1 MTFITKTNS
10 VIIGGLESF
19 FYKWGKLV
27 SHHPY
32 PVILIST
39 IVTVLCSL
47 GFLVFRMEHQANLL
61 WIPLESDY
69 NIHQDWLDKN
79 FQSNSRDEIMLFGS
93 NNVLTPE
100 SLQEMYRVYQRVS
113 NIVVNGKTFD
123 DICERIPIADIFQT
137 KRRKKR
143 QVQEVTQLHRNEDN
157 REGRGIIIS
166 DLPLTL
172 NQSSDLS
179 SYEYDYEDIWGGE
192 YDEYADY
199 EENKKSFEKPRIDFK
214 KYGKKEKQVGE
225 KTDHSDTLGG
235 LPDNIY
241 CDLVKTLNEKC
252 IKTSILEMWRY
263 DEDLIY
269 SATQDEILNA
279 VNLLDKSPW
288 YGYGTNYSKLLGGIN
303 RNSTGHVISAT
314 VAQMFWR
321 IEIPDGAEIV
331 DSQGSGLE
339 LQLADEDSLEWEE
352 QFIQIGINSTSKTAT
367 VLPNASKSF
376 GDVSTQAIFFD
387 AFFMAGGYLIMF
399 LYTILMLGN
408 LNTLELRMFLTV
420 SGLASIGMGI
430 AISVGLSSLMGFPY
444 TPMHAVLPFICLGI
458 GIDDMF
464 VIVQCWSNINKDSSS
479 SMMSTAEKIG
489 LTLKHAGVS
498 VTVTS
503 VTDVFA
509 FGVGA
514 VTKMPGLQSF
524 CVCTAIALGAIYILQ
539 VSWFVAWLVLDE
551 KRILSGRDGLFPCI
565 VHKDF
570 EASECSKKDRAESFV
585 KTYLKL
591 LSSRIYQIV
600 IIMLTLSFVGFGT
613 WGSVLI
619 RQKFEPELL
628 LPADSYMR
636 QWKNLHD
643 SSYPNNGWSA
653 EVYTGYVNY
662 THLSK
667 FEKLST
673 SMEDIRDLGL
683 YVKDVDSWWTSF
695 KQYAT
700 KETNITS
707 WEDLENP
714 DIFPMILSDF
724 LFDSSGSRYK
734 ANFRFD
740 GELVCNQPTPPILA
754 SKFRFAY
761 LLFDGPEEHIPARQT
776 VEKLIRDAGI
786 PDSFSFVK
794 IYAAWET
801 DEIIGYELW
810 RNIGLAM
817 AAIFIVVLV
826 LLANLSICIMVL
838 LTVIFTLVDI
848 VGFLHFWNI
857 TIDIISCVNIVL
869 AIGLCVDYSVHIGH
883 AFLVARGNRKAKTQE
898 ALLTIGPAVFN
909 GGLTTF
915 LALVLLGFSSS
926 HVFISF
932 FKVFVLTVLFGL
944 FHGLVLFPVMLY
956 VAGPVTNVIT
966 SEETSSIDNS
976 SRSTISVVGSAN
988 YGSSAGPQGHTNTIF
1003 ISDEEHKSSVLEQT
1017 WKGGPA
1023 SRTA

>member
-19 FYKWGKLV
+19 FYKWGKFV
-27 SHHPY
+27 SRHPY
-32 PVILIST
+32 PVILTST
-39 IVTVLCSL
+39 VVTVLCSL

-69 NIHQDWLDKN
+69 NVKQEWLDQN

-93 NNVLTPE
+93 KNVLTPE
-100 SLQEMYRVYQRVS
+100 SLKEMYQVYQRVS

-137 KRRKKR
+137 KKRRKR
-143 QVQEVTQLHRNEDN
+143 QVQEILQLPQAIDN
-157 REGRGIIIS
+157 RDGRGIIIS
-166 DLPLTL
+166 DLPLTV
-172 NQSSDLS
+172 NQSTDLS
-179 SYEYDYEDIWGGE
+179 NYDDYYADFWEGE

-199 EENKKSFEKPRIDFK
+199 EENAKSFIKPRIDFG
-214 KYGKKEKQVGE
+214 KYGKKEKQIG
-225 KTDHSDTLGG
+225 KDNSDTLDS

-241 CDLVKTLNEKC
+241 CDLVKTLNSKC

-263 DEDLIY
+263 DEDLINT
-269 SATQDEILNA
+269 ATQDEIINA
-279 VNLLDKSPW
+279 VNLLEKSPW
-288 YGYGTNYSKLLGGIN
+288 YGYGTNYSKLLGGII

-321 IEIPDGAEIV
+321 IEIPDDAEIV

-352 QFIQIGINSTSKTAT
+352 QFIQIGVNSTSKTAT

-376 GDVSTQAIFFD
+376 GEVSTQAIFFD

-408 LNTLELRMFLTV
+408 LNTLELRMFLTI

-430 AISVGLSSLMGFPY
+430 AISVGLSSLLGFPY

-464 VIVQCWSNINKDSSS
+464 VIVQCWSNVNKDSGSP
-479 SMMSTAEKIG
+479 MMSTAEKIG

-565 VHKDF
+565 VHSNF
-570 EASECSKKDRAESFV
+570 EASECSKKDRGESFV
-585 KTYLKL
+585 KSYLKV
-591 LSSRIYQIV
+591 LSSRIYQILV
-600 IIMLTLSFVGFGT
+600 ITMTLVFVGCGI

-636 QWKNLHD
+636 QWKDLHD
-643 SSYPNNGWSA
+643 SSYPENGWSA

-662 THLSK
+662 THLAN
-667 FEKLST
+667 FDKLSK
-673 SMEDIRDLGL
+673 SLEDIRDIGL

-695 KQYAT
+695 KQYT
-700 KETNITS
+700 TDNTNLTS
-707 WEDLENP
+707 WEDLADPE
-714 DIFPMILSDF
+714 IFPMILSDF

-734 ANFRFD
+734 ASFRFD
-740 GELVCNQPTPPILA
+740 GDLVCNRPTPTILA

-776 VEKLIRDAGI
+776 VEKLIKDARI

-810 RNIGLAM
+810 RNIALAM
-817 AAIFIVVLV
+817 AAIFVVVLV
-826 LLANLSICIMVL
+826 LLANLSICLMVL
-838 LTVIFTLVDI
+838 STVIFTLVDI
-848 VGFLHFWNI
+848 VGFLHFWDI

-883 AFLVARGNRKAKTQE
+883 AFLVARGSRKAKTQE

-915 LALVLLGFSSS
+915 LALVLLGFSTS

-944 FHGLVLFPVMLY
+944 FHGLVLFPVMLF
-956 VAGPVTNVIT
+956 VAGPITNVIT
-966 SEETSSIDNS
+966 QEETSSIDNS
-976 SRSTISVVGSAN
+976 TRSAISVVGSAN
-988 YGSSAGPQGHTNTIF
+988 YGSSTARQGHTNTLF
-1003 ISDEEHKSSVLEQT
+1003 VDDEQHKTGVLHQAWQNGEV
-1017 WKGGPA
+1017 
-1023 SRTA
+1023 S

>member
-19 FYKWGKLV
+19 FYRWGKLV
-27 SHHPY
+27 SRHPY
-32 PVILIST
+32 PVILTSAV
-39 IVTVLCSL
+39 VTVLCSL

-69 NIHQDWLDKN
+69 NIREEWLNQN
-79 FQSNSRDEIMLFGS
+79 FPSNSRDEIMLFGS
-93 NNVLTPE
+93 ENVLMPD
-100 SLQEMYRVYQRVS
+100 SLREMYQVYRRVS
-113 NIVVNGKTFD
+113 GISVNGKTFD
-123 DICERIPIADIFQT
+123 DICEKIPIADIFQT
-137 KRRKKR
+137 KRRRKR
-143 QVQEVTQLHRNEDN
+143 EVQEIPQSEDY
-157 REGRGIIIS
+157 REGKGIIIS

-172 NQSSDLS
+172 NQSSEVSDDDD
-179 SYEYDYEDIWGGE
+179 DYEDFWAGE

-199 EENKKSFEKPRIDFK
+199 EETADKVEKQRINFK
-214 KYGKKEKQVGE
+214 KYGKKDDKDGE
-225 KTDHSDTLGG
+225 ASEHSDTLDS

-241 CDLVKTLNEKC
+241 CDLVVTLNSKC

-263 DEDLIY
+263 DEDLINT
-269 SATQDEILNA
+269 ATQQEILDA
-279 VNLLDKSPW
+279 VNLLEKSPW
-288 YGYGTNYSKLLGGIN
+288 YGYGTNYSNLLGGIT
-303 RNSTGHVISAT
+303 RNSSGHVVAAT
-314 VAQMFWR
+314 VAQLFWR

-352 QFIQIGINSTSKTAT
+352 QFIQIGQNSSSKTAT

-387 AFFMAGGYLIMF
+387 AFFMAGGYVIMF

-408 LNTLELRMFLTV
+408 LNTLELRMFLTI

-430 AISVGLSSLMGFPY
+430 AISVGLSSMLGFPY

-464 VIVQCWSNINKDSSS
+464 VIVQCWSNINKDPSST
-479 SMMSTAEKIG
+479 MKSTPEKIG

-524 CVCTAIALGAIYILQ
+524 CVCTAIALGCIYILQ

-551 KRILSGRDGLFPCI
+551 KRIQAGRDGVFPCI
-565 VHKDF
+565 IHKNYQ
-570 EASECSKKDRAESFV
+570 ASECSRKDRGEMFV
-585 KTYLKL
+585 KRYVKL
-591 LSSRIYQIV
+591 LSYTSYKILV
-600 IIMLTLSFVGFGT
+600 ISLTLIFVGCGI

-636 QWKNLHD
+636 QWKELHD
-643 SSYPNNGWSA
+643 NSYPENGWSA
-653 EVYTGYVNY
+653 EVYTGPVNY
-662 THLSK
+662 TQITN
-667 FEKLST
+667 FNKLTESL
-673 SMEDIRDLGL
+673 EDIRDLGL
-683 YVKDVDSWWTSF
+683 YVKDVDSWWTAL
-695 KQYAT
+695 KKYT
-700 KETNITS
+700 HEKTNYTS
-707 WEDLENP
+707 WQELANP
-714 DIFPMILSDF
+714 LIFPRVLSDF
-724 LFDSSGSRYK
+724 LFDASGSRYK

-740 GELVCNQPTPPILA
+740 GQLICNQPTPNILA

-776 VEKLIRDAGI
+776 VEKLIKDAGI

-817 AAIFIVVLV
+817 TAIFVIVLI
-826 LLANLSICIMVL
+826 LLANLKICLMVL
-838 LTVIFTLVDI
+838 LTVILTLVDI
-848 VGFLHFWNI
+848 IGFLHFWDI

-883 AFLVARGNRKAKTQE
+883 AYLVASGGKKLKTQE

-915 LALVLLGFSSS
+915 LALVLLGFSTS

-944 FHGLVLFPVMLY
+944 FHGLVLFPVLLS
-956 VAGPVTNVIT
+956 VAGPVTNIINP
-966 SEETSSIDNS
+966 EETPSIDNS
-976 SRSTISVVGSAN
+976 GRAVTGPTN
-988 YGSSAGPQGHTNTIF
+988 YGSNNPQQGIINTIF
-1003 ISDEEHKSSVLEQT
+1003 VPDEENKNNALNQPWQSGAVS
-1017 WKGGPA
+1017 
-1023 SRTA
+1023 